1 GRGAHEPTLGAIE
14 VLDQRWRCEVN
25 PAVLGEEQSWES
37 RRERAEVDSVRMP
50 LQLPDREAMRGPPA
64 VRTGAKSQVHAVARR
79 KYAWAECGQGPAEP
93 SSPQPRGELG
103 EDLPVVPGIGCRG
116 EERRGPLGGVADGE
130 EVEDDV
136 VVLAFQR
143 GGGREQHVGV
153 AG

>member
-1 GRGAHEPTLGAIE
+1 ERGR
-14 VLDQRWRCEVN
+14 WEVN
-25 PAVLGEEQSWES
+25 GAVVGEEQSWES

-79 KYAWAECGQGPAEP
+79 KYPSAECGQGPAEP

-116 EERRGPLGGVADGE
+116 EERRGPLGGVVRG
-130 EVEDDV
+130 
-136 VVLAFQR
+136 R
-143 GGGREQHVGV
+143 GGGEDLAWLARRP
-153 AG
+153 A